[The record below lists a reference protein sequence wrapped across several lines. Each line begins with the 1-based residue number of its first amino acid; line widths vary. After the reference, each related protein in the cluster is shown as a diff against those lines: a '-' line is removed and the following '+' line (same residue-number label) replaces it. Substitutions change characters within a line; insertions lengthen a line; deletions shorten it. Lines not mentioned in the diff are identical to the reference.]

1 MAAEEFMIRKTLTA
15 TRLQQEFERRLH
27 RLDHIA
33 DDGVKIRVPRPR
45 MQPPDA
51 SGCNWTLGHFSN
63 AAGYKKDIAA
73 VLAAMR
79 AEYNLAGEVV
89 RPDDPFGT

>member
-1 MAAEEFMIRKTLTA
+1 MIRRALTA
-15 TRLQQEFERRLH
+15 TRLQQEFECRLH
-27 RLDHIA
+27 RLYHIA

-45 MQPPDA
+45 VQPPDA
-51 SGCNWTLGHFSN
+51 SGCDWTLRHFSN

-79 AEYNLAGEVV
+79 AKSNLAGEVA
-89 RPDDPFGT
+89 RPDDPFDT

>member
-1 MAAEEFMIRKTLTA
+1 MIRKTLTA

-79 AEYNLAGEVV
+79 TEYNLAGEVA